1 MSLDI
6 RTTSNAQPMSP
17 GANQVRANG
26 QSLGTVGQLTDEV
39 NRLKAALADSAALRE
54 QLESILRQRDEENR
68 NLSSRLI
75 DVQRQRDEA
84 VSQLR
89 QLESRAASLEARL
102 AESSSVRAH
111 ENQQVEALS
120 AEIESLRAEIESER
134 QSADERRRALEAELA
149 KLKTTLIAVQ
159 NEYARLRDDVAP
171 AMAKAARHDRLMDVL
186 PGWIVSLLLR
196 LAGGKPA

>member
-26 QSLGTVGQLTDEV
+26 QLTGEFD
-39 NRLKAALADSAALRE
+39 RLKAALADSAALRE